1 MSCRRRPPDPSR
13 PAQQPQGCESR
24 PPVGDPARPAG
35 SARPPRVQ
43 RVRGWE
49 PPQLFATR
57 YLWRGSPSYQAL
69 VRDSQDR
76 LLEAGLGDEELRYA
90 EIRALVGGVTAIQGP
105 AAAPA
110 APKRPWSAILTCAS
124 SASTEPPQCS
134 TCPPQ
139 LPRRR
144 QAPRHRGRD
153 RPRPGRRLLPAPGR
167 RPGRQPALP
176 ERGRPA
182 GPGLT
187 GAHPGHRADPRHGAD
202 PPAARPGQRRR
213 RQPGLVPPKQP
224 AVVRQT
230 TPRPTHCSWGS
241 RSGWARTGSP
251 RQHQP
256 ARRAE
261 GGRAHPGPPRPSA
274 ATTAA
279 GGDGHQHRRE
289 HRRACQPVR
298 GAGAGPP
305 G

>member
-1 MSCRRRPPDPSR
+1 LGCVMASSRRRRADSSGPTGLGSWPRSRHQEPAPPAAAARELAVRAAPAEAIGLQGCVLTPPGRWRTAMSCRRRPPDPSR

-124 SASTEPPQCS
+124 SASTEP
-134 TCPPQ
+134 
-139 LPRRR
+139 
-144 QAPRHRGRD
+144 
-153 RPRPGRRLLPAPGR
+153 
-167 RPGRQPALP
+167 
-176 ERGRPA
+176 
-182 GPGLT
+182 
-187 GAHPGHRADPRHGAD
+187 
-202 PPAARPGQRRR
+202 AR
-213 RQPGLVPPKQP
+213 
-224 AVVRQT
+224 
-230 TPRPTHCSWGS
+230 
-241 RSGWARTGSP
+241 
-251 RQHQP
+251 
-256 ARRAE
+256 
-261 GGRAHPGPPRPSA
+261 
-274 ATTAA
+274 
-279 GGDGHQHRRE
+279 
-289 HRRACQPVR
+289 
-298 GAGAGPP
+298 
-305 G
+305 